1 MPAFVPEQHI
11 SANEFYLSE
20 ADAVTVAS
28 IFKYDY
34 RSKAGSLSEESCN
47 IKSVVHIESDG
58 DTMIYA
64 VNYDDGF
71 VLVPANKSVVPVL
84 SYSESGCFSGE
95 NCPKGMNL
103 LINDYINLMEYNST
117 KSVKSD
123 ELGMVWG

>member
-1 MPAFVPEQHI
+1 MRFSNILGLCIAFFVSCSKTSSESDINLLQKMPAFVPEQHI

-58 DTMIYA
+58 DTI
-64 VNYDDGF
+64 
-71 VLVPANKSVVPVL
+71 
-84 SYSESGCFSGE
+84 
-95 NCPKGMNL
+95 
-103 LINDYINLMEYNST
+103 
-117 KSVKSD
+117 
-123 ELGMVWG
+123 